1 MPTGTSPSMAAA
13 ATAGG
18 CGCLAL
24 PLGIG
29 LLTGVLLIVGG
40 LGVLLLPIVIIFM
53 IFNGLSLAGLGGVGD
68 LHDDFTPVEQR
79 CEDAER
85 RLVGSGNFDTDR
97 AEKITLGE
105 GRGDLELS
113 PPESFGGTGSQ
124 PCTVPADL
132 YEPIQEAGD
141 ICDVIGPVTIAAQIQ
156 YESGFDP
163 SFVGSNGAKGISQV
177 PSDVFTQLKGDADP
191 TDPEESI
198 SAQGQYLCSLAE
210 QVQNMVD
217 RQEVTGNVLDMT
229 LAAYDA
235 GIDAVRQAKGV
246 PATNDSQSYVLG
258 VRTWFAPMEGV
269 GPPPRKLANVQG
281 LRDDDAANLNGNPN
295 DNPDA

>member
-1 MPTGTSPSMAAA
+1 MSTGTSPSAMAAV
-13 ATAGG
+13 TAGG

-24 PLGIG
+24 PVGVG

-40 LGVLLLPIVIIFM
+40 LGLLLLPIVIIFM
-53 IFNGLSLAGLGGVGD
+53 IFNGLSLAGLGGVGNVNED
-68 LHDDFTPVEQR
+68 LTAAEQR

-85 RLVGSGNFDTDR
+85 LLLDSDNPDTDR
-97 AEKITLGE
+97 AERIITGD
-105 GRGDLELS
+105 GRGNLELA
-113 PPESFGGTGSQ
+113 PQGGSGSVLE
-124 PCTVPADL
+124 PCTVPEDL
-132 YEPIQEAGD
+132 YEQIQDAGS

-156 YESGFDP
+156 YESGFDAD
-163 SFVGSNGAKGISQV
+163 FVGSNGAKGISQV
-177 PSDVFTQLKGDADP
+177 PPDVFAQLKEDADP
-191 TDPEESI
+191 TDSDESI
-198 SAQGQYLCSLAE
+198 SAQGEYLCSLAD
-210 QVQNMVD
+210 QVQEMVD

-235 GIDAVRQAKGV
+235 GIDAVREAKGV

-281 LRDDDAANLNGNPN
+281 LRDDDAASQNGDPN
-295 DNPDA
+295 DTPDA